1 MPESKSAPPNSAP
14 STSRALAEDLHWCA
28 VRLARGLGSIEER
41 VVREHQLSL
50 RGYVVLTAIAEQPMA
65 SQLEIARLGAFDK
78 SVLVGLLD
86 ELEGSGL
93 VVRTPDPSD
102 RRAKLLR
109 ITDKGEEVLAAATAA
124 VVDIENAL
132 LASIPASS
140 RDGFLA
146 ALRQVGNSDFAAT
159 FSADGCS

>member
-1 MPESKSAPPNSAP
+1 MPASKSAPQNATP
-14 STSRALAEDLHWCA
+14 SKLRALGEDLHWCA

-41 VVREHQLSL
+41 VVRKHQLSL

-65 SQLEIARLGAFDK
+65 SQLEIARMGAFDK

-86 ELEGSGL
+86 ELEKSGL

-109 ITDKGEEVLAAATAA
+109 LTDKGEKVLAAATVA
-124 VVDIENAL
+124 VIDIENAL
-132 LASIPASS
+132 LASIPANS
-140 RDGFLA
+140 RDAFLA
-146 ALRQVGNSDFAAT
+146 ALRQVANSDFAAT
-159 FSADGCS
+159 FSADTCS